1 MAVPVPETLTAI
13 AALIT
18 SLGALIAS
26 LVSNNSSKR
35 VGKELAN
42 SVDEGSLMQDRV
54 EHIAE
59 MQRSQG
65 HQIGEMKEDMHVIR
79 RDLSSLIT
87 KEILK

>member
-1 MAVPVPETLTAI
+1 MEIPVPETITAI

-18 SLGALIAS
+18 SVGALIAS
-26 LVSNNSSKR
+26 FISNQSAKR
-35 VGKELAN
+35 VGKELEN
-42 SVDEGSLMQDRV
+42 SSGSDSTLKDRV
-54 EHIAE
+54 DHIAE

-65 HQIGEMKEDMHVIR
+65 HQIGEIKEDMHVIR